1 MIGSPQPGIG
11 AACEAARLR
20 ASLALDDALDDD
32 FGLLLLERHLM
43 RCPECTAVVAG
54 MCAGTSAV
62 RRAPALPFRCEL
74 SLPARRDVRRLPL
87 ANMAVAIATLAV
99 AGVTLPNASPP
110 SRPDDPV
117 RLAAPPPRLPIGQ
130 RSAGEDFLARGRVD
144 GVTTPVRS

>member
-1 MIGSPQPGIG
+1 MILSPRPGLG

-20 ASLALDDALDDD
+20 ASLALDAALDDD

-43 RCPECTAVVAG
+43 RCPDCTAVVAG
-54 MCAGTSAV
+54 MRAGTSAV
-62 RRAPALPFRCEL
+62 RSAPAVPFRCEI

-87 ANMAVAIATLAV
+87 ANVAVAIATLAV

-110 SRPDDPV
+110 RQPDDSV

-130 RSAGEDFLARGRVD
+130 RSAGEDFLA
-144 GVTTPVRS
+144 PARS